1 MNNDFTFEPYEKVL
15 VRDSKRNAW
24 VATLYSSYVER
35 NKTYKHRCIDG
46 CAHVYCIPFKNN
58 EYLLGSTKDF
68 FMPKKGDVV
77 YCVSLNNSCVYPRV
91 FHHYD
96 YNKRMYV
103 VEEFYNYA
111 DEYTGYDEYYICDP
125 YTVKE

>member
-1 MNNDFTFEPYEKVL
+1 MNNDFIFEPYEKVL
-15 VRDSKRNAW
+15 VRDSKRSVW
-24 VATLYSSYVER
+24 VATLYSSYVGR
-35 NKTYKHRCIDG
+35 NKTYKHKCIDG

-77 YCVSLNNSCVYPRV
+77 YCVSLSNSCVYPRV

-111 DEYTGYDEYYICDP
+111 DEYTGYDEYSVCDP
-125 YTVKE
+125 YTME

>member
-15 VRDSKRNAW
+15 VRDSKRSVW

-35 NKTYKHRCIDG
+35 NKTYKHKCIDG

-77 YCVSLNNSCVYPRV
+77 NCILLGITYTCPRV

-96 YNKRMYV
+96 YNKRVYV
-103 VEEFYNYA
+103 TEEFYDYA
-111 DEYTGYDEYYICDP
+111 NEEIIYGEYPVCDP